1 MLLLLYSG
9 NITNDEYNKNH
20 IKFKNIYA
28 TFHQV
33 VHLFVLHIIFYCHMI
48 VLDKNSVT
56 PWCRPVISVRF
67 KWCCFLPKICNVK
80 KKAIIFISVT
90 NINN

>member
-56 PWCRPVISVRF
+56 P
-67 KWCCFLPKICNVK
+67 
-80 KKAIIFISVT
+80 
-90 NINN
+90 